1 MPRPT
6 FSEASKVIGD
16 FLFGMTLV
24 DARSFRRPGRVSL
37 IFAFSA
43 EDGRGSSF
51 RNIKLGLDGG
61 GGGSYLRGR
70 FASEDGWDWCWYLSD
85 LKDTRLVLRSARCC
99 PVLEQTVR
107 GLYQHKN
114 ILSSSAGKCIGN
126 VLPVRT
132 NFSCIRPSTFRIFLR
147 YRDAKHK
154 WKKHGSLNSRWWTFL
169 KVDSVRRLGS
179 I

>member
-1 MPRPT
+1 
-6 FSEASKVIGD
+6 
-16 FLFGMTLV
+16 MTLV

-132 NFSCIRPSTFRIFLR
+132 NFSCTRPSTFRIFLR
-147 YRDAKHK
+147 YRDAKHN